1 MTDENSRSVS
11 CSSCG
16 TSLPTE
22 WSQET
27 KPENL
32 CPNCGSNAKL
42 VSMSFESKV
51 DLRSSLRAKLKD
63 PTLPSR
69 KNPRVDVFS
78 GDDLRKSDGQ
88 WMKKERILDRV
99 NDQYKEVV
107 IDPKTGE
114 IIHHNEE
121 PLSNH
126 LGHGSDKPKP

>member
-1 MTDENSRSVS
+1 
-11 CSSCG
+11 
-16 TSLPTE
+16 
-22 WSQET
+22 
-27 KPENL
+27 
-32 CPNCGSNAKL
+32 
-42 VSMSFESKV
+42 MSFESKV